1 MQTRSKKVAIQVT
14 ETYVIPDFYV
24 TNEPMDCEEALTMG
38 AFLHEQMTYHKSSA
52 DVQKL
57 EEQKARELAQLRD
70 QLHQVKTAAQRKQNE
85 LEQQMDAAA
94 EAHATKL
101 RQLLETQEQKEA
113 SIRKGERDLV
123 AKDYDNKLKTL
134 TSDLHVLSEQ
144 NKALQARKEQLE
156 QDRAQDIQDAEER
169 CARLLQTTLDEKERS
184 IQRLD
189 GLLTTMTNSYTTL
202 KDSFH
207 QFSEAHLKKTLTTK
221 SKGTEYEDI
230 LSANLKKHYGMN
242 PSFSL
247 EETAKSSV
255 GHEADIV
262 MNWNDH
268 KILWEGKW
276 YSGAIPLS
284 EIGKLERD
292 MKQNPHILVGVM
304 MSRHTA
310 ISGKCTRSHVQTEF
324 IGNQML
330 IYVSHAESLGDTL
343 YTMLPL
349 LWQVHWESKRER
361 NDNEEKDKA
370 IRHIDALIS
379 SISARKKEWAVHKSK
394 TNEMLRW
401 MDDRIGEDEA
411 QLKKI
416 FSLLKSGDKSASTEN
431 TLNSIFVD
439 PDNNTQM
446 EDTIALLKKIIVPA
460 NEQSMLLGTI
470 ADAFVKELSTT
481 LSLDAAKARIRKVLL
496 PELIEANKGTA
507 IVIHGVRAKEK
518 NLE

>member
-1 MQTRSKKVAIQVT
+1 MQTRSKKIAIQVS
-14 ETYVIPDFYV
+14 ETYALPDFYV

-38 AFLHEQMTYHKSSA
+38 AFLHEQMTYHKSST

-57 EEQKARELAQLRD
+57 EEQKARELAQLKD
-70 QLHQVKTAAQRKQNE
+70 QLHQLKTNAQAKHDE
-85 LEQQMDAAA
+85 LEKQMDAAA

-101 RQLLETQEQKEA
+101 RQLLETQELKEA
-113 SIRKGERDLV
+113 SIRKGERDIIT
-123 AKDYDNKLKTL
+123 KDYDAKLKALNADL
-134 TSDLHVLSEQ
+134 TILSEQ
-144 NKALQARKEQLE
+144 NRGLQARKEQLE
-156 QDRAQDIQDAEER
+156 QDRAQDIQEAEER
-169 CARLLQTTLDEKERS
+169 CAKLLQTTLDEKERT

-189 GLLTTMTNSYTTL
+189 GLLTNMTNSYTNL

-230 LSANLKKHYGMN
+230 LSVNLKKAYGVN

-262 MNWNDH
+262 MNWNDK

-276 YSGAIPLS
+276 YSSTVPHDQIL
-284 EIGKLERD
+284 KFERD

-304 MSRHTA
+304 MSRYTG
-310 ISGKCTRSHVQTEF
+310 ISGKCTRSDVQTEF

-330 IYVSHAESLGDTL
+330 IYISRADTLGDTL
-343 YTMLPL
+343 YSMLPL

-361 NDNEEKDKA
+361 NDNDEKDKA
-370 IRHIDALIS
+370 IRHIDVLIAA
-379 SISARKKEWAVHKSK
+379 ISARKKEWAVHKSK
-394 TNEMLRW
+394 TNEMLKW

-416 FSLLKSGDKSASTEN
+416 FTLLKSGDKSSSTESTSEN
-431 TLNSIFVD
+431 LFVD
-439 PDNNTQM
+439 PEGNTTM
-446 EDTIALLKKIIVPA
+446 EDTIAILKKIIVPA
-460 NEQSMLLGTI
+460 NEQCILLGPI
-470 ADAFVKELSTT
+470 AEAFVKESPTKLTVDT
-481 LSLDAAKARIRKVLL
+481 AKSRIRKVFL
-496 PELIEANKGTA
+496 PALIEANKGTP
-507 IVIHGVRAKEK
+507 IVIHGIQLK
-518 NLE
+518 